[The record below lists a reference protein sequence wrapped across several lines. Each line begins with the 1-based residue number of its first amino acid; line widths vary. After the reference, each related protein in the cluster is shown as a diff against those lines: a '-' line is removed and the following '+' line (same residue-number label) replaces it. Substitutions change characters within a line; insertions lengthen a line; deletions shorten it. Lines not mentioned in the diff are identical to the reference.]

1 MVFPQGIF
9 SEAAMSVLKHSGLIA
24 AVNSDV
30 ISSDSRPR
38 PVTISEVWDIAV
50 MGYSDFPIFT
60 RRYPWEGIANFA
72 FDVLLGKPA
81 IALIHHDYLSDHGRR
96 LIDFTKGLNA
106 LKCPLTWNSL
116 CEVVRWSC
124 RQREVSPEIIEL
136 EMYGTELR
144 IKNRSERRKRYLI
157 QRRESKPS
165 AIRSVSVGSQ
175 ETVWKFEN
183 GRIDFEIELEPGE
196 NRTVAIKFHE
206 LDGDGGYKQTASYRT
221 KAMLRRYLCEL
232 RDNYITTTKSRLAD
246 FVSR

>member
-1 MVFPQGIF
+1 
-9 SEAAMSVLKHSGLIA
+9 MSALKHSGLIA
-24 AVNSDV
+24 VVNSDV
-30 ISSDSRPR
+30 ISSDLQPR
-38 PVTISEVWDIAV
+38 AVTISEVWDIAV
-50 MGYSDFPIFT
+50 MGYSDFPLFT

-116 CEVVRWSC
+116 GEVVRWSC
-124 RQREVSPEIIEL
+124 RQREVSPDMIEL

-165 AIRSVSVGSQ
+165 AIKSVSVGSQ

-183 GRIDFEIELEPGE
+183 GRIDFETELDPGE

-206 LDGDGGYKQTASYRT
+206 LDADGEYKQTASYRT
-221 KAMLRRYLCEL
+221 KAMLRRYLC
-232 RDNYITTTKSRLAD
+232 
-246 FVSR
+246 